1 MIHFQKRQGKR
12 MVETLKKIPRND
24 IFVNGVLFFGVVLCH
39 LQWILY
45 LGNVLTLGGNTR
57 IAAWAS
63 IWSNFNFL
71 AHIFNA
77 ILIVTVLR
85 RRMNRKLVLPAIFLS
100 LLDIGAGIAI
110 GIANILFRNFFGSV
124 VIAIIVALTVYY
136 VRGLKTIYDDL
147 EAEMAAVSQTAVDCD
162 DKFFIAGV
170 IDTGEQPSAGVV

>member
-1 MIHFQKRQGKR
+1 
-12 MVETLKKIPRND
+12 VETLKKIPRND

-45 LGNVLTLGGNTR
+45 VGNVLTLGGNTKL
-57 IAAWAS
+57 AAWAS
-63 IWSNFNFL
+63 IWSNFNLL

-77 ILIVTVLR
+77 ILVVTVLR
-85 RRMNRKLVLPAIFLS
+85 RGMNRKLLLPAIFLS

-124 VIAIIVALTVYY
+124 VIGIIVTLTLYY

-147 EAEMAAVSQTAVDCD
+147 EGEVAVSQTAVDCD
-162 DKFFIAGV
+162 DKFFVAGV
-170 IDTGEQPSAGVV
+170 IDTGEQLIAGVV

>member
-1 MIHFQKRQGKR
+1 
-12 MVETLKKIPRND
+12 MVETLENIPRND
-24 IFVNGVLFFGVVLCH
+24 LFVNGVIFFGVVLTH

-45 LGNVLTLGGNTR
+45 LGNVYTLGRNTR
-57 IAAWAS
+57 IAVWAS

-77 ILIVTVLR
+77 ILVVTVLR
-85 RRMNRKLVLPAIFLS
+85 RRMNRKFLLPAIFLS

-124 VIAIIVALTVYY
+124 VIAIIVTLTVYY

-147 EAEMAAVSQTAVDCD
+147 ETEVAASQTAVDCD
-162 DKFFIAGV
+162 DKFVIAGV
-170 IDTGEQPSAGVV
+170 IDTGEQLSAGVVDTGDN